1 MAKSL
6 GAGSNGGNG
15 GGKGRGGRGNGGAE
29 GRGRGG
35 GGRGHDIGE
44 GRGRGVGEQRNIN
57 EEEMGDHRADME
69 ADIDEEGNGD
79 EGHEEQ
85 ATQTQESRIV
95 RRVTFE
101 RANRSCSVGDYHKK
115 PARDEDRSIVH
126 FLEGRKE
133 AKKKKTL
140 SYIIKVNW
148 REDTHESK
156 GLERE
161 AFYDRCLRDFKEKK
175 RAEQSAVYA
184 RRGGLKTATRHTF
197 KPHYFSQRIWDNLN
211 SYWGSD
217 LFKKRSANAKKAR
230 AKVEHIHHSGAKP
243 FSQRREELEEKKQG
257 LVSDMEFLDH
267 VYHFDDPASKKLR
280 MHRLANEAFP
290 DRDNPVEQELWTQ
303 YMQLATAFVVE
314 ALKLNDKVILEV
326 GE

>member
-1 MAKSL
+1 MLTYFVCKSFQ

-126 FLEGRKE
+126 FLEGRKYV
-133 AKKKKTL
+133 L
-140 SYIIKVNW
+140 FLV
-148 REDTHESK
+148 
-156 GLERE
+156 
-161 AFYDRCLRDFKEKK
+161 
-175 RAEQSAVYA
+175 
-184 RRGGLKTATRHTF
+184 
-197 KPHYFSQRIWDNLN
+197 LN
-211 SYWGSD
+211 
-217 LFKKRSANAKKAR
+217 
-230 AKVEHIHHSGAKP
+230 H
-243 FSQRREELEEKKQG
+243 
-257 LVSDMEFLDH
+257 FLI
-267 VYHFDDPASKKLR
+267 
-280 MHRLANEAFP
+280 
-290 DRDNPVEQELWTQ
+290 
-303 YMQLATAFVVE
+303 YM
-314 ALKLNDKVILEV
+314 
-326 GE
+326 